1 MSGAYVTI
9 MDTMLMILVI
19 CALRFL
25 LRPASARFRCLLWA
39 IVPLRLLC
47 PFVVPS
53 IFSIYQVS
61 DVARDTL
68 FPPRS
73 VQIPLNAMPASASTF
88 PVDLWRIISVCGTVI
103 LLTWGAVQMIRL
115 KHDLR
120 EAVPL
125 KDDVWAC
132 ERRLS
137 LHLRHPAS
145 AHLCPCRDGT

>member
-39 IVPLRLLC
+39 IVL
-47 PFVVPS
+47 PS

-88 PVDLWRIISVCGTVI
+88 PVDLWHIISVCGTVI

-132 ERRLS
+132 DNAAS
-137 LHLRHPAS
+137 PFIFGILHPRI
-145 AHLCPCRDGT
+145 

>member
-53 IFSIYQVS
+53 IFSIS
-61 DVARDTL
+61 NHL
-68 FPPRS
+68 FKPVIRFISRS
-73 VQIPLNAMPASASTF
+73 RLAATLNAE
-88 PVDLWRIISVCGTVI
+88 
-103 LLTWGAVQMIRL
+103 RL
-115 KHDLR
+115 HFLAEVPDLR
-120 EAVPL
+120 
-125 KDDVWAC
+125 DDLGQYQSITV
-132 ERRLS
+132 ESS
-137 LHLRHPAS
+137 LPMFMQGVA
-145 AHLCPCRDGT
+145 P

>member
-61 DVARDTL
+61 DAG
-68 FPPRS
+68 PRH
-73 VQIPLNAMPASASTF
+73 PLPLLALSRSLSMQSPHPRAPSPLTSGTSSASAG
-88 PVDLWRIISVCGTVI
+88 P
-103 LLTWGAVQMIRL
+103 
-115 KHDLR
+115 
-120 EAVPL
+120 
-125 KDDVWAC
+125 
-132 ERRLS
+132 
-137 LHLRHPAS
+137 
-145 AHLCPCRDGT
+145 